1 VLEPREFLRSLFDTA
16 VASALPENCMSRWL
30 PQKPAGRVIVVGAGK
45 AAASMAQQLENEWS
59 GPLEGRV
66 IVPYGHTADCRWIE
80 VIEASHPVPDEAG
93 VAAAASILENV
104 CDLSADDTVVCLISG
119 GGSSLLCLPADG
131 VTLADKKDI
140 TSRLLKSGAAIHEIN
155 CVRKKLS
162 AIKGGKLAAAC
173 SPAALITLI
182 ISDVPGN
189 NAAMVASGPTIADD
203 HTPADAFAILERY
216 EIATTDAARAAIER
230 SAPLGAAN
238 AEVRVLA
245 TSDDAM
251 LAAAALATEQG
262 VTAYSLGDLSGDAT
276 QLGKKHAELAL
287 QIAAGNGPVEP
298 PCVVISGGETTVTVR
313 GSGRGGR
320 NGEYALALAI
330 ALDGHPCIQA
340 LACDT
345 DGVDGNG
352 DNAGCYVSPDTLKRA
367 KIAGLDA
374 ETSLYEND
382 SYTFFSANQDLIKT
396 GPTRTNVN
404 DFRAI
409 LITNKLDESCKTS
422 PTTTK

>member
-1 VLEPREFLRSLFDTA
+1 MFVKRVAMSAAVLLFVAIPEPVVGQVQPPRATVTIRVESEAGPLDGARLTA
-16 VASALPENCMSRWL
+16 SGTSAL
-30 PQKPAGRVIVVGAGK
+30 
-45 AAASMAQQLENEWS
+45 
-59 GPLEGRV
+59 
-66 IVPYGHTADCRWIE
+66 T
-80 VIEASHPVPDEAG
+80 DEAG
-93 VAAAASILENV
+93 VAATASILEYV
-104 CDLSADDTVVCLISG
+104 RDLSADDTVVFLISG

-131 VTLADKKDI
+131 VTLAEKKDI
-140 TSRLLKSGAAIHEIN
+140 TSRLLMSGAAIHEIN

-173 SPAALITLI
+173 SPASLITLI

-189 NAAMVASGPTIADD
+189 DAAMVASGPTIADD
-203 HTPADAFAILERY
+203 HVPADAFAILERY
-216 EIATTDAARAAIER
+216 EIPATDAARAAIER
-230 SAPLGAAN
+230 SARLSTGST
-238 AEVRVLA
+238 EIRILV

-262 VTAYSLGDLSGDAT
+262 ITAYSLGDLSGDAT
-276 QLGKKHAELAL
+276 QLGKEHAELAL

-320 NGEYALALAI
+320 NGEYALSLAI

-345 DGVDGNG
+345 DGIDGNG
-352 DNAGCYVSPDTLKRA
+352 DNAGCYVSPNALESA
-367 KIAGLDA
+367 KIAGLDP
-374 ETSLYEND
+374 ETSLSEND
-382 SYTFFSANQDLIKT
+382 SYEFFSATRDLIKT
-396 GPTRTNVN
+396 GPTLTNVN

-409 LITNKLDESCKTS
+409 LITNQQDESCKTS
-422 PTTTK
+422 PTTIK